1 VAKQTKK
8 QRAAAAKRGAAKR
21 KRNNPKKKNN
31 NKRKSMWGKI
41 TTAAVT
47 VAGLDNI
54 AGHDMGDSSGAPLA
68 DRAKN
73 FINAA
78 VGRTTG
84 FNPIPNTPYNYDQQ
98 VSVEG
103 MFNKYTGMG
112 FFSWVY
118 GNLPIKALP
127 YKSQAK
133 SFGKKMSVVGAITG
147 IFKPQ
152 SHGSH
157 SHNSHKTIMPALR
170 AQSNGPVVT
179 TQ

>member
-1 VAKQTKK
+1 MTKK
-8 QRAAAAKRGAAKR
+8 PKRKAAKKPK
-21 KRNNPKKKNN
+21 KRNNPKTNKKNN
-31 NKRKSMWGKI
+31 KKKSMWSKI

-54 AGHDMGDSSGAPLA
+54 AGHDMADSAGQPLA

-84 FNPIPNTPYNYDQQ
+84 FNPIPNTPYNYTQQ

-103 MFNKYTGMG
+103 MFNKYTAMG
-112 FFSWVY
+112 FFSWLY
-118 GNLPIKALP
+118 GNLPVKKLP
-127 YKSQAK
+127 YQTQAK
-133 SFGKKMSVVGAITG
+133 SFGKKMGVIGAITG

-157 SHNSHKTIMPALR
+157 GSHNTHRTVIPALR
-170 AQSNGPVVT
+170 VQSNGPVVT

>member
-1 VAKQTKK
+1 VAKTKK
-8 QRAAAAKRGAAKR
+8 RKAPKR
-21 KRNNPKKKNN
+21 RNNPTKKKSN
-31 NKRKSMWGKI
+31 NKKKSMWGKV
-41 TTAAVT
+41 TTAVAT

-54 AGHDMGDSSGAPLA
+54 AGHDMADSAGQPLA

-73 FINAA
+73 FANAV

-84 FNPIPNTPYNYDQQ
+84 FNPVPNTPYNYSQQ
-98 VSVEG
+98 ISVDG
-103 MFNKYTGMG
+103 MFNKYTAMG
-112 FFSWVY
+112 VATWIY

-133 SFGKKMSVVGAITG
+133 SFGKKVGVIGAITG

-157 SHNSHKTIMPALR
+157 GSHNTHRVIPALTV
-170 AQSNGPVVT
+170 QSNGPVVT

>member
-1 VAKQTKK
+1 VAK
-8 QRAAAAKRGAAKR
+8 KRGPKKKAKTRR
-21 KRNNPKKKNN
+21 KRNNPKRKNN
-31 NKRKSMWGKI
+31 NKKNSMWKKI

-54 AGHDMGDSSGAPLA
+54 IGHDMADSSGQPIG

-73 FINAA
+73 AINALT
-78 VGRTTG
+78 GRITG
-84 FNPIPNTPYNYDQQ
+84 FNVIPNTSYNYDQQ
-98 VSVEG
+98 ISVEG
-103 MFNKYTGMG
+103 MFNKYTGIG
-112 FFSWVY
+112 FFSWLY
-118 GNLPIKALP
+118 GQMPIKGLP

-133 SFGKKMSVVGAITG
+133 SFGKKMGVIGAITG

-157 SHNSHKTIMPALR
+157 NTHRTVIPALR
-170 AQSNGPVVT
+170 VQSNGPVVS

>member
-1 VAKQTKK
+1 MAKTKK
-8 QRAAAAKRGAAKR
+8 RKAPKR
-21 KRNNPKKKNN
+21 RNNPTKKKNN
-31 NKRKSMWGKI
+31 NKKKSMWGKI

-54 AGHDMGDSSGAPLA
+54 AGHDMADSSGKPMA

-78 VGRTTG
+78 IGRTTG
-84 FNPIPNTPYNYDQQ
+84 LNPIPNTPYNYSQQ
-98 VSVEG
+98 ISVEG

-112 FFSWVY
+112 FFAWLY
-118 GNLPIKALP
+118 GNLPVKALP

-133 SFGKKMSVVGAITG
+133 SFGKKMGVIGAITG

-157 SHNSHKTIMPALR
+157 NTHRTVIPALR
-170 AQSNGPVVT
+170 VQSNGPVVT

>member
-1 VAKQTKK
+1 MAKTKNKKTKK
-8 QRAAAAKRGAAKR
+8 LKSPR
-21 KRNNPKKKNN
+21 KNNPKKKNN
-31 NKRKSMWGKI
+31 NKKASMWKKI

-54 AGHDMGDSSGAPLA
+54 AGHDMADSSGAPLA

-73 FINAA
+73 FINAV

-84 FNPIPNTPYNYDQQ
+84 FNPIPNTPYEYTQQ

-112 FFSWVY
+112 FFSCLY
-118 GNLPIKALP
+118 ANLPIKQLP
-127 YKSQAK
+127 YKTEAK
-133 SFGKKMSVVGAITG
+133 SFGKKMGVIGAITG

-157 SHNSHKTIMPALR
+157 GSHNTHRATIKVHN
-170 AQSNGPVVT
+170 NGQVIT

>member
-1 VAKQTKK
+1 MAKNKNKKTKK
-8 QRAAAAKRGAAKR
+8 R
-21 KRNNPKKKNN
+21 KSPRKNNPKKNN
-31 NKRKSMWGKI
+31 NKGKSMWKKI

-54 AGHDMGDSSGAPLA
+54 VGHDMADSAGAPLA

-78 VGRTTG
+78 IRRTTG
-84 FNPIPNTPYNYDQQ
+84 FNPIPNTPYNYNQQ
-98 VSVEG
+98 ISVEG
-103 MFNKYTGMG
+103 MFNKYTGIG
-112 FFSWVY
+112 FFSWLY
-118 GNLPIKALP
+118 GNLPLKQLP

-133 SFGKKMSVVGAITG
+133 SFGKKMGVIGAITG

-157 SHNSHKTIMPALR
+157 SHNTHR
-170 AQSNGPVVT
+170 ATVQVQNNGQVIT

>member
-1 VAKQTKK
+1 MAKTKK
-8 QRAAAAKRGAAKR
+8 TKKR
-21 KRNNPKKKNN
+21 KSPRKKNNPKKNN
-31 NKRKSMWGKI
+31 NKKKSMWKKI

-54 AGHDMGDSSGAPLA
+54 AGHDMADSAGAPFA

-73 FINAA
+73 FINALT
-78 VGRTTG
+78 GRVSG
-84 FNPIPNTPYNYDQQ
+84 FNVIPNTPYNYTQQ

-103 MFNKYTGMG
+103 MFNKYTAMG
-112 FFSWVY
+112 VATWIY
-118 GNLPIKALP
+118 GNLPIKQLP

-133 SFGKKMSVVGAITG
+133 SFGKKVGVIGAITG

-157 SHNSHKTIMPALR
+157 GSHNTHRVIPALTV
-170 AQSNGPVVT
+170 QSNGPVVT

>member
-1 VAKQTKK
+1 VA
-8 QRAAAAKRGAAKR
+8 RKRGPKKKAKTRR
-21 KRNNPKKKNN
+21 KRNNPKRKNN
-31 NKRKSMWGKI
+31 NKKNSMWKKI

-54 AGHDMGDSSGAPLA
+54 IGHDMADSSGQPIG

-73 FINAA
+73 ALNALT
-78 VGRTTG
+78 GRITG
-84 FNPIPNTPYNYDQQ
+84 FNVIPNTSYNYDQQ
-98 VSVEG
+98 ISVEG
-103 MFNKYTGMG
+103 MFNKYTGIG
-112 FFSWVY
+112 FFSWLY
-118 GNLPIKALP
+118 GQMPIKGLP

-133 SFGKKMSVVGAITG
+133 SFGKKMGVIGAITG

-157 SHNSHKTIMPALR
+157 NTNRTVIPALR

>member
-1 VAKQTKK
+1 MAKTKK
-8 QRAAAAKRGAAKR
+8 QRSAAAKRAAR

-31 NKRKSMWGKI
+31 NKKKSMWKKI

-54 AGHDMGDSSGAPLA
+54 AGHDMADSAGAPLA

-73 FINAA
+73 FINAV

-84 FNPIPNTPYNYDQQ
+84 FNPIPNTNYNYTQQ

-112 FFSWVY
+112 FFSWLY
-118 GNLPIKALP
+118 GNLPIKQLP
-127 YKSQAK
+127 YKNEAK
-133 SFGKKMSVVGAITG
+133 SFGKKMGVIGAITG

-157 SHNSHKTIMPALR
+157 SHNSHR
-170 AQSNGPVVT
+170 ATVQVHNNGQVIT

>member
-1 VAKQTKK
+1 MAKKPKK
-8 QRAAAAKRGAAKR
+8 KAKTRR

-31 NKRKSMWGKI
+31 NKKASMWKKI

-54 AGHDMGDSSGAPLA
+54 AGHDMADSAGAPLA

-73 FINAA
+73 FINAV

-84 FNPIPNTPYNYDQQ
+84 FNPIPNTNYNYNQQ
-98 VSVEG
+98 ISVEG
-103 MFNKYTGMG
+103 MFNKYTGIG
-112 FFSWVY
+112 FFSWLY
-118 GNLPIKALP
+118 GQMPIKGLP
-127 YKSQAK
+127 YKPQAK
-133 SFGKKMSVVGAITG
+133 SFGKKMGVIGAITG

-157 SHNSHKTIMPALR
+157 SHNSHR
-170 AQSNGPVVT
+170 ATVQLHNNGQVIT

>member
-1 VAKQTKK
+1 MAKTKK
-8 QRAAAAKRGAAKR
+8 QRAAAAR
-21 KRNNPKKKNN
+21 KATRTRKNKPKNKNKKK
-31 NKRKSMWGKI
+31 KESMWKKI

-54 AGHDMGDSSGAPLA
+54 IGHDMADSTGQPIG

-73 FINAA
+73 AINALT
-78 VGRTTG
+78 GRTTG
-84 FNPIPNTPYNYDQQ
+84 FNVIPNTPYNYDQQ
-98 VSVEG
+98 VSIEG

-112 FFSWVY
+112 FFSWLY
-118 GNLPIKALP
+118 GNLPVKKLP
-127 YKSQAK
+127 YQTQAK
-133 SFGKKMSVVGAITG
+133 SFGKKMGVIGAITG

-157 SHNSHKTIMPALR
+157 NTNRTVIPALR
-170 AQSNGPVVT
+170 VQSNGPVVT

>member
-1 VAKQTKK
+1 VPKLTKK
-8 QRAAAAKRGAAKR
+8 QKAAKKAARTRKQNKPKR
-21 KRNNPKKKNN
+21 KNN
-31 NKRKSMWGKI
+31 NKKQSMWKKI

-54 AGHDMGDSSGAPLA
+54 IGHDMADSTGQPIG

-73 FINAA
+73 AINALT
-78 VGRTTG
+78 GRTTG
-84 FNPIPNTPYNYDQQ
+84 FNVIPNTPYNYDQQ

-112 FFSWVY
+112 FFSWLY
-118 GNLPIKALP
+118 GNLPIKKLP
-127 YKSQAK
+127 YQSQAK
-133 SFGKKMSVVGAITG
+133 SFGKKMGVIGAITG

-157 SHNSHKTIMPALR
+157 NTHRTIIPAVR
-170 AQSNGPVVT
+170 VQSNAHAVS

>member
-1 VAKQTKK
+1 MPKTKK
-8 QRAAAAKRGAAKR
+8 TKKR
-21 KRNNPKKKNN
+21 KSPRKKNNPKKNN
-31 NKRKSMWGKI
+31 NKKKSMWGKI

-54 AGHDMGDSSGAPLA
+54 AGHDMADSSGAPFA

-73 FINAA
+73 FINALT
-78 VGRTTG
+78 GRVSG
-84 FNPIPNTPYNYDQQ
+84 FNVIPNTPYNYTQQ

-103 MFNKYTGMG
+103 MFNKYTAMG
-112 FFSWVY
+112 VFSWLY
-118 GNLPIKALP
+118 GQMPIKGLP
-127 YKSQAK
+127 YKPQAK
-133 SFGKKMSVVGAITG
+133 SFGKKMSVIGAITG

-157 SHNSHKTIMPALR
+157 SHNTHRSTITVPNTGG
-170 AQSNGPVVT
+170 QVIT

>member
-1 VAKQTKK
+1 VAKTKK
-8 QRAAAAKRGAAKR
+8 RKAPKR
-21 KRNNPKKKNN
+21 RNNPKKKNN
-31 NKRKSMWGKI
+31 NKKKSMWSKI

-54 AGHDMGDSSGAPLA
+54 AGHDMADSAGEGIA

-73 FINAA
+73 LINAA

-84 FNPIPNTPYNYDQQ
+84 FNPIPNTPYNYSQQ
-98 VSVEG
+98 ISVEG
-103 MFNKYTGMG
+103 MFNKYSGIG
-112 FFSWVY
+112 FFSWLY
-118 GNLPIKALP
+118 GNLPIKQLP

-133 SFGKKMSVVGAITG
+133 TFGKKMGVIGAITG

-157 SHNSHKTIMPALR
+157 RTVISASR
-170 AQSNGPVVT
+170 VQSNGPVVT

>member
-1 VAKQTKK
+1 MAK
-8 QRAAAAKRGAAKR
+8 KRGPKKKAKTRR
-21 KRNNPKKKNN
+21 KRNNPKRKNN
-31 NKRKSMWGKI
+31 NKKNSMWKKI

-54 AGHDMGDSSGAPLA
+54 IGHDMADSSGQPIG

-73 FINAA
+73 AINALT
-78 VGRTTG
+78 GRITG
-84 FNPIPNTPYNYDQQ
+84 FNVIPNTSYNYDQQ
-98 VSVEG
+98 ISVEG
-103 MFNKYTGMG
+103 MFNKYTGIG
-112 FFSWVY
+112 FFSWLY
-118 GNLPIKALP
+118 GQMPIKGLP

-133 SFGKKMSVVGAITG
+133 SFGKKMGVIGAITG

-157 SHNSHKTIMPALR
+157 NTHRTVIPALR
-170 AQSNGPVVT
+170 VQSNGPVVS

>member
-1 VAKQTKK
+1 MAKTKNKKTKK
-8 QRAAAAKRGAAKR
+8 R
-21 KRNNPKKKNN
+21 KSPRKNNPKKNN
-31 NKRKSMWGKI
+31 NKKNSMWKKI

-54 AGHDMGDSSGAPLA
+54 AGHDMADSSGAPLA

-73 FINAA
+73 FINAVA
-78 VGRTTG
+78 GRTTG
-84 FNPIPNTPYNYDQQ
+84 FNPIPNTPYNYTQQ

-112 FFSWVY
+112 FFSWLY
-118 GNLPIKALP
+118 GNLPIKQLP

-133 SFGKKMSVVGAITG
+133 SFGKKMGVIGAITG

-157 SHNSHKTIMPALR
+157 GSHNTHRTVIPALR
-170 AQSNGPVVT
+170 VQSNGSVVS

>member
-1 VAKQTKK
+1 MAKQTKK
-8 QRAAAAKRGAAKR
+8 QRRAAAKRGAAKR
-21 KRNNPKKKNN
+21 KRNPKKKNN
-31 NKRKSMWGKI
+31 NKSKSMWKKI

-54 AGHDMGDSSGAPLA
+54 AGHDMADSSGAPLA

-73 FINAA
+73 FINAVA
-78 VGRTTG
+78 GRTTG
-84 FNPIPNTPYNYDQQ
+84 FNPIPNTPYNYTQQ

-112 FFSWVY
+112 FFSWLY
-118 GNLPIKALP
+118 GNLPIKQLP

-133 SFGKKMSVVGAITG
+133 SFGKKMSVIGAITG

-152 SHGSH
+152 SHNPN
-157 SHNSHKTIMPALR
+157 SHNSHR
-170 AQSNGPVVT
+170 ATVQLHNNGQVIT

>member
-1 VAKQTKK
+1 MAKTKNKKTKK
-8 QRAAAAKRGAAKR
+8 R
-21 KRNNPKKKNN
+21 KSPRKNNPKKNN
-31 NKRKSMWGKI
+31 NKKKSMWKKI

-54 AGHDMGDSSGAPLA
+54 AGHDMADSSGAPLA

-73 FINAA
+73 FINAV

-84 FNPIPNTPYNYDQQ
+84 FNPIPNTPYEYTQQ

-112 FFSWVY
+112 FFSWLY
-118 GNLPIKALP
+118 GNLPIKQLP
-127 YKSQAK
+127 YKTEAK
-133 SFGKKMSVVGAITG
+133 SFGKKMGVIGAITG

-157 SHNSHKTIMPALR
+157 SHNSHRVTPALTV
-170 AQSNGPVVT
+170 QSNGPVVT

>member
-1 VAKQTKK
+1 MAKTKNKKTKK
-8 QRAAAAKRGAAKR
+8 R
-21 KRNNPKKKNN
+21 KSPRKNNPKKNN
-31 NKRKSMWGKI
+31 NKKKSMWKKI

-54 AGHDMGDSSGAPLA
+54 AGHDMADSSGAPLA

-73 FINAA
+73 FINAV

-84 FNPIPNTPYNYDQQ
+84 FNPIPNTPYEYTQQ

-112 FFSWVY
+112 FFSWLY
-118 GNLPIKALP
+118 GNLPIKQLP
-127 YKSQAK
+127 YKTEAK
-133 SFGKKMSVVGAITG
+133 SFGKKMGVIGAITG

-157 SHNSHKTIMPALR
+157 GSHNTHRATIKVHN
-170 AQSNGPVVT
+170 NGQVIT

>member
-1 VAKQTKK
+1 MAKAKKRKGTKRRNPTKK
-8 QRAAAAKRGAAKR
+8 KS
-21 KRNNPKKKNN
+21 N
-31 NKRKSMWGKI
+31 NKKKSMWGKI
-41 TTAAVT
+41 TTAVAT

-54 AGHDMGDSSGAPLA
+54 AGHDMADSAGEPIAA
-68 DRAKN
+68 RGKN
-73 FINAA
+73 FINAV

-84 FNPIPNTPYNYDQQ
+84 FNPVPNTPYNYSQQ
-98 VSVEG
+98 VSVDG
-103 MFNKYTGMG
+103 MFNKYTAMG
-112 FFSWVY
+112 VATWIY

-133 SFGKKMSVVGAITG
+133 SFGKKVGVIGAITG

-157 SHNSHKTIMPALR
+157 NTHNTHRVTPTITVH
-170 AQSNGPVVT
+170 NGPVVT

>member
-1 VAKQTKK
+1 MAK
-8 QRAAAAKRGAAKR
+8 AKKR
-21 KRNNPKKKNN
+21 KGTKRRNNPTKKKSN
-31 NKRKSMWGKI
+31 NKKKSMWGKI
-41 TTAAVT
+41 TTAVAT

-54 AGHDMGDSSGAPLA
+54 AGHDMADSAGQPLA

-73 FINAA
+73 FANAV

-84 FNPIPNTPYNYDQQ
+84 FNPVPNTPYNYSQQ
-98 VSVEG
+98 VSVDG
-103 MFNKYTGMG
+103 MFNKYTAMG
-112 FFSWVY
+112 VATWIY

-133 SFGKKMSVVGAITG
+133 SFGKKVGVIGAITG

-157 SHNSHKTIMPALR
+157 SHNSHRTVVPALR
-170 AQSNGPVVT
+170 VQSNGPVVT

>member
-1 VAKQTKK
+1 MAKTKK
-8 QRAAAAKRGAAKR
+8 QRSAAAKKAAR
-21 KRNNPKKKNN
+21 TRAKNKPN
-31 NKRKSMWGKI
+31 NKNKNKKKSMWKKI

-54 AGHDMGDSSGAPLA
+54 AGHDMADSSGAPLA

-73 FINAA
+73 LINAVA
-78 VGRTTG
+78 GRTTG
-84 FNPIPNTPYNYDQQ
+84 FNPIPNTPYNYTQQ

-103 MFNKYTGMG
+103 IFNKYTGMG
-112 FFSWVY
+112 FFSWLY
-118 GNLPIKALP
+118 GNLPIKGLP
-127 YKSQAK
+127 YKPQAK
-133 SFGKKMSVVGAITG
+133 SFGKQMGVIGAITG

-157 SHNSHKTIMPALR
+157 SHNTHRSTITVPN
-170 AQSNGPVVT
+170 NGGQVIT

>member
-1 VAKQTKK
+1 MAKTKNKKTKK
-8 QRAAAAKRGAAKR
+8 R
-21 KRNNPKKKNN
+21 KSPRKNNPKKNN
-31 NKRKSMWGKI
+31 NKKKSMWKKI

-54 AGHDMGDSSGAPLA
+54 AGHDMADSSGAPLS

-73 FINAA
+73 FINAV

-84 FNPIPNTPYNYDQQ
+84 FNPIPNTPYEYTQQ

-112 FFSWVY
+112 FFSWLY
-118 GNLPIKALP
+118 GNLPIKQLP

-133 SFGKKMSVVGAITG
+133 SFGKKMGVIGAITG

-157 SHNSHKTIMPALR
+157 SHNTHRSTITVPN
-170 AQSNGPVVT
+170 NGGQVIT

>member
-1 VAKQTKK
+1 MAKKPKK
-8 QRAAAAKRGAAKR
+8 KAKTRR
-21 KRNNPKKKNN
+21 KRNNPKKNN
-31 NKRKSMWGKI
+31 NKKKSMWKKI

-54 AGHDMGDSSGAPLA
+54 AGHDMADSSGAPFA

-73 FINAA
+73 FINAV

-84 FNPIPNTPYNYDQQ
+84 FNPIPNTPYNYTQQ

-112 FFSWVY
+112 FFSWLY
-118 GNLPIKALP
+118 GNLPIKQLP

-133 SFGKKMSVVGAITG
+133 SFGKKMGVIGAITG

-157 SHNSHKTIMPALR
+157 SHNSHR
-170 AQSNGPVVT
+170 ATVAVHNNGQVIT

>member
-1 VAKQTKK
+1 MPKTKK
-8 QRAAAAKRGAAKR
+8 TKKR
-21 KRNNPKKKNN
+21 KSPRKKNNPKKNN
-31 NKRKSMWGKI
+31 NKKKSMWKKI

-54 AGHDMGDSSGAPLA
+54 AGHDMADSSGAPFA

-73 FINAA
+73 FINAV

-84 FNPIPNTPYNYDQQ
+84 FNPIPNTPYEYTQQ

-103 MFNKYTGMG
+103 MFNKYTAMG
-112 FFSWVY
+112 FFSWLY
-118 GNLPIKALP
+118 GNLPVKKLP
-127 YKSQAK
+127 YQTQAK
-133 SFGKKMSVVGAITG
+133 SFGKQMGVIGAITG

-152 SHGSH
+152 SHNPN
-157 SHNSHKTIMPALR
+157 SHNHNRATIKV
-170 AQSNGPVVT
+170 QHNGQVVT

>member
-1 VAKQTKK
+1 MVKQTKK
-8 QRAAAAKRGAAKR
+8 QRRAAAKRGAAKR
-21 KRNNPKKKNN
+21 KRNPKKKNN
-31 NKRKSMWGKI
+31 NKSKSMWKKI

-54 AGHDMGDSSGAPLA
+54 AGHDMADSSGAPLA

-73 FINAA
+73 FINAV

-84 FNPIPNTPYNYDQQ
+84 FNPIPNTPYEYTQQ

-112 FFSWVY
+112 FFSWLY
-118 GNLPIKALP
+118 GNLPIKQLP
-127 YKSQAK
+127 YKTEAK
-133 SFGKKMSVVGAITG
+133 SFGKKMGVIGAITG

-157 SHNSHKTIMPALR
+157 SHNSHR
-170 AQSNGPVVT
+170 ATVQLHNNGQVIT

>member
-1 VAKQTKK
+1 VAK
-8 QRAAAAKRGAAKR
+8 AKKR
-21 KRNNPKKKNN
+21 KGPKRRNNPTKKKSN
-31 NKRKSMWGKI
+31 NKKKSMWGKI
-41 TTAAVT
+41 TTAVAT

-54 AGHDMGDSSGAPLA
+54 AGHDMADSAGEPIASRG
-68 DRAKN
+68 KN
-73 FINAA
+73 FINAV

-84 FNPIPNTPYNYDQQ
+84 FNPIPNTPYNYSQQ
-98 VSVEG
+98 VSVDG
-103 MFNKYTGMG
+103 MFNKYTAMG
-112 FFSWVY
+112 VATWIY

-133 SFGKKMSVVGAITG
+133 SFGKKVGVIGAITG

-157 SHNSHKTIMPALR
+157 NTHRTVIPAVR
-170 AQSNGPVVT
+170 VQSNGPVVT

>member
-1 VAKQTKK
+1 VAKKP
-8 QRAAAAKRGAAKR
+8 KRKASKTRR
-21 KRNNPKKKNN
+21 KRNNPIKKKNN
-31 NKRKSMWGKI
+31 NKKKSMWGKV
-41 TTAAVT
+41 TTAVAT

-54 AGHDMGDSSGAPLA
+54 AGHDMADSSGAPLA

-73 FINAA
+73 FINAVA
-78 VGRTTG
+78 GRTTG
-84 FNPIPNTPYNYDQQ
+84 FNPIPNTPYNYSQQ
-98 VSVEG
+98 ISVEG

-112 FFSWVY
+112 FFAWLY

-133 SFGKKMSVVGAITG
+133 SFGKKVGVIGAITG

-157 SHNSHKTIMPALR
+157 NTHNTHRVTPALTVH
-170 AQSNGPVVT
+170 NGPVVT

>member
-1 VAKQTKK
+1 MAKTKNKKTKK
-8 QRAAAAKRGAAKR
+8 R
-21 KRNNPKKKNN
+21 KSPRKNNPKKNN
-31 NKRKSMWGKI
+31 NKKKSMWKKI

-54 AGHDMGDSSGAPLA
+54 AGHDMSDSSGAPLA

-73 FINAA
+73 FINAVA
-78 VGRTTG
+78 GRTTG
-84 FNPIPNTPYNYDQQ
+84 FNPIPNTPYNYTQQ

-112 FFSWVY
+112 FFSWLY
-118 GNLPIKALP
+118 GNLPIKQLP

-133 SFGKKMSVVGAITG
+133 SFGKQMGVIGAITG

-157 SHNSHKTIMPALR
+157 SHNTHRATITVPN
-170 AQSNGPVVT
+170 NGGQVIT

>member
-1 VAKQTKK
+1 MAKKTKK
-8 QRAAAAKRGAAKR
+8 QRSAAAKRAAR
-21 KRNNPKKKNN
+21 KRNKPKKKNN
-31 NKRKSMWGKI
+31 NKKKSMWNKI

-54 AGHDMGDSSGAPLA
+54 VGHDMADSSGAPMA

-78 VGRTTG
+78 IGRTTG
-84 FNPIPNTPYNYDQQ
+84 FNPIPNTAYNYDQQ
-98 VSVEG
+98 ISVEG
-103 MFNKYTGMG
+103 MFNKYTGIG
-112 FFSWVY
+112 FFSWLY
-118 GNLPIKALP
+118 GQMPIKGLP
-127 YKSQAK
+127 YKPQAK
-133 SFGKKMSVVGAITG
+133 SFGKKMGVIGAITG

-157 SHNSHKTIMPALR
+157 SHNSHRATIAVHN
-170 AQSNGPVVT
+170 NGQVIT

>member
-1 VAKQTKK
+1 MAK
-8 QRAAAAKRGAAKR
+8 AKKR
-21 KRNNPKKKNN
+21 KAPKRRNNPKKKNN
-31 NKRKSMWGKI
+31 NKKKSMWGKI

-54 AGHDMGDSSGAPLA
+54 AGHDMADSAGEGIA

-84 FNPIPNTPYNYDQQ
+84 FNPIPNTPYNYSQQ
-98 VSVEG
+98 ISVEG
-103 MFNKYTGMG
+103 MFNKYSGIG
-112 FFSWVY
+112 FFSWLY
-118 GNLPIKALP
+118 GNLPIKQLP

-133 SFGKKMSVVGAITG
+133 MFGKKMGVIGAITG

-152 SHGSH
+152 SHS
-157 SHNSHKTIMPALR
+157 SHNTHRTVISAARVH
-170 AQSNGPVVT
+170 SNGPVVT